1 MLLAGRLYGA
11 GVSNGVGTHMADGVE
26 VRGKAV
32 RVYFRFEGKLCK
44 EPFPGEP
51 TPGTIER
58 ATRQAAIIRH
68 EIKAGTFAYA
78 RWFPDSARVKSGT
91 YAHWLDLFLDIKRNE
106 LAPSAI
112 RSHESRIKNHIR
124 PQWGERQVESI
135 TYLEMQAW
143 VQKVLMPKLH
153 SKTVREI
160 VALTRQVFQLYRTKN
175 QAAYDPTE
183 GIIIRQP
190 DAEDPDPFT
199 REEIEAILGA
209 ESPDRAQELSLIKF
223 MIWAGPRVSEAI
235 ALAWE
240 DVDLE
245 TGEVTFKRARVRS
258 AYKVTK
264 TRRSTRKL
272 RLLKPALE
280 ALRDQKERTKDLPPV
295 EILVTDRDNRTKRKQ
310 LVRFVFHNSHTNAAY
325 STSDNLRNGWWLQ
338 HLKRAGVRHRGP
350 NHCRHTFAS
359 QMLTSCAVPIDWIA
373 AQMGH
378 TSTEMILRHYGRWIS
393 QDATDMTSIIEQ
405 RLGL

>member
-1 MLLAGRLYGA
+1 MRLYGA
-11 GVSNGVGTHMADGVE
+11 GVSNGVGTQMADGVE

-32 RVYFRFEGKLCK
+32 RIYFRFEGKLCK

-68 EIKAGTFAYA
+68 EIKAGTFVYA
-78 RWFPDSARVKSGT
+78 RWFPDSPKVKSGT
-91 YAHWLDLFLDIKRNE
+91 YSHWLDLFLDIKRNE

-124 PQWGERQVESI
+124 PQWGERQVETI
-135 TYLEMQAW
+135 DYLEMQAW

-199 REEIEAILGA
+199 REEIDAILGA
-209 ESPDRAQELSLIKF
+209 DSPDRAQELNLIKF

-295 EILVTDRDNRTKRKQ
+295 EILVTDRDNRTKRRQ

-378 TSTEMILRHYGRWIS
+378 TSTAMILRHYGKWIN

>member
-11 GVSNGVGTHMADGVE
+11 GVSNGVGAHMADGVE

-68 EIKAGTFAYA
+68 EIKAGTFVYA
-78 RWFPDSARVKSGT
+78 RWFPDSPKVKSGT
-91 YAHWLDLFLDIKRNE
+91 YSHWLDLFLDIKRNE

-209 ESPDRAQELSLIKF
+209 ESPDRAQELNLIKF
-223 MIWAGPRVSEAI
+223 MIWSGPRVSEAI

-240 DVDLE
+240 DVDLD